1 MMISIGNT
9 EAINLTAAQYLSEA
23 NNPDNTTDII
33 VKTDEQKEVDEALK
47 AVEEIPSLQ
56 EEINPLLEK
65 ISKGLSGMSKVV
77 GGSTKPHHIT
87 PGMLATFLSTK
98 QSNEQDIIVHL
109 RELHLLVTSRLPY
122 LQSIRDHQTLQLSR
136 LDNMINK
143 LEERMALFNERR
155 KAIETNFKLLSQRS
169 TDILCAARDLT
180 PTITEAERAYFRD
193 IQRYETDCTKFEEK
207 LNELRVNC
215 RALKEGVDSIQSD
228 MQMRVELTKEQV
240 DSCYAL
246 LEGKEQ
252 KMKESEAIIKSNK
265 VELNK
270 LLIDRGIKT

>member
-1 MMISIGNT
+1 MIISIGKT

-23 NNPDNTTDII
+23 NNADNTTDII
-33 VKTDEQKEVDEALK
+33 VKTNEQKEADEALK

-109 RELHLLVTSRLPY
+109 RELHVLVTSRLPY
-122 LQSIRDHQTLQLSR
+122 LQSIRDHQSLQLSR
-136 LDNMINK
+136 LDDMIDK
-143 LEERMALFNERR
+143 LEERMALTNERR
-155 KAIETNFKLLSQRS
+155 KAIETNFKLLGQRS
-169 TDILCAARDLT
+169 TDVLCTARDLT
-180 PTITEAERAYFRD
+180 PTITEAERAYFQD

-207 LNELRVNC
+207 LNELRINC
-215 RALKEGVDSIQSD
+215 RALREGVDSIQSD
-228 MQMRVELTKEQV
+228 IQMKVELTKEQV
-240 DSCYAL
+240 DWCYAL

-265 VELNK
+265 VQLNK
-270 LLIDRGIKT
+270 ILIDRGIKT